1 MTIIPDNEVTRLEKR
16 QSGLQRVATAI
27 NDLTIYGIYP
37 TNFPKLVSA
46 LEHSKDHLKA
56 EIQATKKR
64 IIELGGQTVEEV
76 FTDPLYNE
84 IHDEW
89 KRILY
94 NVKAWCIELIVKYHI
109 PELSFIQIE
118 PGGRLPGSFK
128 IVPD

>member
-1 MTIIPDNEVTRLEKR
+1 MTITPDNEITRLEKR

-37 TNFPKLVSA
+37 TNFPKLVNA

-76 FTDPLYNE
+76 YSDPLYNE
-84 IHDEW
+84 ANAKNKYTLNETHDE
-89 KRILY
+89 
-94 NVKAWCIELIVKYHI
+94 
-109 PELSFIQIE
+109 
-118 PGGRLPGSFK
+118 
-128 IVPD
+128 

>member
-1 MTIIPDNEVTRLEKR
+1 MNITPDSEVIRLEKR
-16 QSGLQRVATAI
+16 QRGLQRVATAI

-84 IHDEW
+84 NHDE
-89 KRILY
+89 
-94 NVKAWCIELIVKYHI
+94 
-109 PELSFIQIE
+109 
-118 PGGRLPGSFK
+118 
-128 IVPD
+128 